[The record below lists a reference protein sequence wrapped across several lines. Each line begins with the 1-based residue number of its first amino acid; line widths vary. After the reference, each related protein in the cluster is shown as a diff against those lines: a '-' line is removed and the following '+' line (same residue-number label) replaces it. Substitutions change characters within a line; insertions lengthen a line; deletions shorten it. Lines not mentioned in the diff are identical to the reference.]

1 MWISFWFQI
10 KGEKG
15 LLNDLEKNTETLGF
29 EEWLTELLTRQ
40 GVLAVDAGDGLYGHA
55 RANC

>member
-1 MWISFWFQI
+1 MLNQMVLRNKRVMWISFWFQI

-29 EEWLTELLTRQ
+29 EE
-40 GVLAVDAGDGLYGHA
+40 
-55 RANC
+55 